1 MRRRLTAPSPDGLTM
16 PIFAISTQE
25 FTRLTRN
32 LPRAEQIADLFRYA
46 GGGGRWGEWVGPAPR
61 VTREKFLT
69 QGYRTRVTWL
79 LRFPDDQWNRDHQEY
94 LLRLAL
100 DAITAR
106 IQQLSLDWETPHA
119 QPYAV
124 ALNGPVSWW
133 ESGQAARTRTSVVE
147 PAVWDQ
153 YTMPV
158 ENPIGPDTR
167 ESSRLAEL
175 GQATLAEPAW
185 SATRWALV
193 TGGSAVVLYGAFW
206 AITRWGAGGSVQDV
220 THALRGRHA
229 LPDDDD
235 ILEPEVLPPRGRLP
249 AQSRPT
255 PRHAIV
261 RAAPAH

>member
-1 MRRRLTAPSPDGLTM
+1 M
-16 PIFAISTQE
+16 PVFAISTQE

-32 LPRAEQIADLFRYA
+32 LPRAEAIADLFRY
-46 GGGGRWGEWVGPAPR
+46 GGAGGRWGEWVGPAPR

-69 QGYRTRVTWL
+69 QGYRTRVVWL

-100 DAITAR
+100 EAIAAR
-106 IQQLSLDWETPHA
+106 SQQLSQDWETPHA
-119 QPYAV
+119 QPYSP

-185 SATRWALV
+185 SAAKWALV
-193 TGGSAVVLYGAFW
+193 VGGSGVVLYGAFW
-206 AITRWGAGGSVQDV
+206 AITRWGAGGSVHDV
-220 THALRGRHA
+220 ASGLRGPRHG
-229 LPDDDD
+229 LGDDDD
-235 ILEPEVLPPRGRLP
+235 LPPLEPEVMPRRMHGPP
-249 AQSRPT
+249 S
-255 PRHAIV
+255 RHAVV
-261 RAAPAH
+261 RSVPRY